1 VALPDS
7 QPLNSNII
15 THISRLKNRVLWL
28 ITSPITRWRIKRYLK
43 QLSKMREGNRWWE
56 NMVGFPAK
64 IDSYHSEDL
73 AAIYLRTKRT
83 GRGKGEDLIDGT
95 EVKSVNT
102 PSTIDT
108 QRFTMFNGINS
119 TDPVKRANSRTLFCK
134 FMDNTPRHVY
144 VIIDHPPPIGNQ
156 IESWVDRLRVRIYV
170 IQNQNDPIYRQYL
183 IDGLAK
189 RNLSKIQIH
198 IDDSNRS
205 NGLYLQKRLNGED
218 LVADLSEPEVFTS
231 TAGAIIFPKVFE
243 AIEVNRASGRWDI
256 IRQDYPCQSL
266 RCLAGPHYRLSTPNN
281 ESNPWSRINLLR
293 YCDTLGISNGDFS
306 LSEFHELLAPYF
318 TEEKIANM
326 SRLEMKSNCQ
336 RLEIPSITDMGMK
349 RFLGARKST
358 RRPFETG
365 TGIDQRAI
373 QLHRL
378 NLAGHP
384 AMSWPGIHNLFIERG
399 MEEEE

>member
-1 VALPDS
+1 MAFPDS
-7 QPLNSNII
+7 HPLNSNI
-15 THISRLKNRVLWL
+15 TTLTSRLKKRVLWW
-28 ITSPITRWRIKRYLK
+28 ITSRITRWRIKRYLK

-119 TDPVKRANSRTLFCK
+119 TDPVNRANARALFCK

-144 VIIDHPPPIGNQ
+144 VIIDHPAPIGNS
-156 IESWVDRLRVRIYV
+156 IESWDDKLRVRIYM
-170 IQNQNDPIYRQYL
+170 IQNQHDPIYRQYL
-183 IDGLAK
+183 IDGLAN
-189 RNLSKIQIH
+189 RNISKIQIH

-205 NGLYLQKRLNGED
+205 NGLYLQRHLNGDD
-218 LVADLSEPEVFTS
+218 LAADLSEPEIFTS

-256 IRQDYPCQSL
+256 VRQDCPHRSL
-266 RCLAGPHYRLSTPNN
+266 RCLAGPNYRLSTPNN
-281 ESNPWSRINLLR
+281 ESNPWSTLNLLR
-293 YCDTLGISNGDFS
+293 YCSTTGISDEDFS
-306 LSEFHELLAPYF
+306 ESEFHELLAPYF
-318 TEEKIANM
+318 TDEEIASM
-326 SRLEMKSNCQ
+326 SRSQLKSNCQ
-336 RLEIPSITDMGMK
+336 RLEIPSITDMGVK

-358 RRPFETG
+358 RRQFETG
-365 TGIDQRAI
+365 TGLDRRAA

-378 NLAGHP
+378 NLVEHP
-384 AMSWPGIHNLFIERG
+384 VMSWPWVHNQFIEQR